1 MKVISWA
8 VTVLLILGF
17 IVALPMI
24 NWGSLS
30 IRPPQTITVVGTA
43 ESQEA
48 NQVASFY
55 AGIWATNADRQAAIN
70 EANQQIDQV
79 MAALQEF
86 GIPEADVQT
95 QNVSVY
101 QESYPVDGGQRYER
115 GEWRASNS
123 IVVTLREIERANELV
138 SLLGES
144 GLSDIS
150 GPNFR
155 IDNSAAAQ
163 QKLLT
168 AAIENARE
176 KAELIAGDQNKQ
188 IIRTLSIT
196 EGVLSNG
203 ASPFAAMRME
213 GGAGGGLDLAP
224 GSSTVSTSVTVMFEM
239 R

>member
-1 MKVISWA
+1 MKAISWA
-8 VTVLLILGF
+8 LTLLLIL
-17 IVALPMI
+17 VLAVLLPMI
-24 NWGSLS
+24 QWGSLV
-30 IRPPQTITVVGTA
+30 IRPPQTITVSGMA

-70 EANQQIDQV
+70 ETNQQIDQV

-163 QKLLT
+163 QALLT
-168 AAIENARE
+168 AAIKNAEE
-176 KAELIAGDQNKQ
+176 KAALIAQDRDMKLG
-188 IIRTLSIT
+188 RTLSIA
-196 EGVLSNG
+196 EGTAPGSMFPMS
-203 ASPFAAMRME
+203 ARME
-213 GGAGGGLDLAP
+213 GGGGGGYDLAP
-224 GSSTVSTSVTVMFEM
+224 GSSTVSTTVTVVFEM